1 MKTRAILSVLLMT
14 LMLVGSAA
22 SQSATE
28 PAKTQQAPPA
38 EQVPPVGHAPRML
51 IVVAHP
57 DDESCFAATVYQVT
71 HDLGGTVEQLVITNG
86 EGGYRYSLLAES
98 YYGVKLTDEAVGR
111 AELPDIRKQ
120 ELLNSGRIMGVSRH
134 YFLDE
139 PDKQYTQDVDEVL
152 TQHWNDG
159 AVEPTVL
166 HRLEN
171 GHYDFVLALFP
182 TPDTH
187 GAHKAATL
195 TAISAVQKMKA
206 EHPVVLGCQDS
217 SSQQQTQPDWT
228 GYKSPAHPFTVGT
241 GRYTVDRT
249 TKFGFRN
256 ALDYSIIVNWVIAE
270 HKSQGLFQM
279 GMGKFDRENFAVLES
294 GAKDAEG
301 KTSQLFRLLA
311 DHLPK

>member
-1 MKTRAILSVLLMT
+1 MKKRTMLRLLVALLM
-14 LMLVGSAA
+14 LLGSAC
-22 SQSATE
+22 SQTANE
-28 PAKTQQAPPA
+28 PTKTQPVPPA
-38 EQVPPVGHAPRML
+38 MQVPPLGHSPRML

-71 HDLGGTVEQLVITNG
+71 HNLGGTVEQMVITNG
-86 EGGYRYSLLAES
+86 EGGYRYSLLAEP

-152 TQHWNDG
+152 TQHWKDG
-159 AVEPTVL
+159 VVEPAIL
-166 HRLEN
+166 RRLED
-171 GHYDFVLALFP
+171 GHYDFLLTLFP

-195 TAISAVQKMKA
+195 TAISAVRKMKA

-217 SSQQQTQPDWT
+217 SSQQQTQPDWS
-228 GYKSPAHPFTVGT
+228 GYKSPAHPFKVGT
-241 GRYTVDRT
+241 GRYMLDRT
-249 TKFGFRN
+249 TRFGFRN

-270 HKSQGLFQM
+270 HKSQGAFQM
-279 GMGKFDRENFAVLES
+279 GMGKYDREHFAVIES
-294 GAKDAEG
+294 DTKDSEG
-301 KTSQLFRLLA
+301 KTSQLFKLLA
-311 DHLPK
+311 EHLPK

>member
-1 MKTRAILSVLLMT
+1 MKRRLLFGV
-14 LMLVGSAA
+14 LMLGVLVGTIGGQTTDQPTK
-22 SQSATE
+22 SQLV
-28 PAKTQQAPPA
+28 PPVT
-38 EQVPPVGHAPRML
+38 QVPPVGHSPRML

-57 DDESCFAATVYQVT
+57 DDESCFAATVYEIT
-71 HDLGGTVEQLVITNG
+71 HNLGGTVEQMVITNG
-86 EGGYRYSLLAES
+86 EGGYRYSLLAEA

-111 AELPDIRKQ
+111 AVLPDIRKQ

-159 AVEPTVL
+159 VVEPAIL
-166 HRLEN
+166 RRLED
-171 GHYDFVLALFP
+171 GHYDFVLTLFP

-195 TAISAVQKMKA
+195 SAISAVQKMKS

-217 SSQQQTQPDWT
+217 SSKQEKQPDWT
-228 GYKSPAHPFTVGT
+228 GYKSPAHPLTVGT
-241 GRYTVDRT
+241 THYTLDRT
-249 TKFGFRN
+249 VKFGFRN
-256 ALDYSIIVNWVIAE
+256 SLDYSIIVNWVIAE

-279 GMGKFDRENFAVLES
+279 GVGHFDRENFAVLES
-294 GAKDAEG
+294 GARDAEG
-301 KTSQLFRLLA
+301 RTAQLFKLLA
-311 DHLPK
+311 DHMPK